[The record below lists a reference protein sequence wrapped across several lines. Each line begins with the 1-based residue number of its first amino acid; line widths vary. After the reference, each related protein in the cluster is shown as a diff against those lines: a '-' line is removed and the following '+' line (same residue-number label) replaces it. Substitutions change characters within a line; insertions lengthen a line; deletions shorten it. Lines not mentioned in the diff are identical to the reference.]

1 VASAASDSRT
11 SSSAASSTART
22 PRHGLALFAGLL
34 LVSTSGPFIK
44 MAAFHAY
51 ATVFWRTA
59 LAAPLFLL
67 VAWRVERE
75 HRPRL
80 LLGALLF
87 AAHFL
92 LWVKA
97 FDLTDFSSN
106 LLLLVSQPVIAAALG
121 TRLGEPPTVRT
132 WIAVALALVG
142 LLIIAGGD
150 FRLGARALAGDAM
163 CIVAGLAITL
173 FYVVTRDARAATPLA
188 AFMGWNMVAI
198 AVIAL
203 PVTLLVQA
211 PLVGASAAQWGWM
224 LALVLLTTVA
234 GHGLMNLAAR
244 SVTLFALNLVI
255 VLEPAIAIAMGAV
268 LFGARVTALQLGGG
282 VLLAAAVIVGLKKT
296 KAAAPTP

>member
-1 VASAASDSRT
+1 VPSAAAT
-11 SSSAASSTART
+11 SSPPAARA
-22 PRHGLALFAGLL
+22 PRHGLALAAGLV

-44 MAAFHAY
+44 MAAFNAY

-67 VAWRVERE
+67 VARRVERE
-75 HRPRL
+75 HRPRVV
-80 LLGALLF
+80 LGALLF

-106 LLLLVSQPVIAAALG
+106 LLLLVAQPVIAAALG
-121 TRLGEPPTVRT
+121 ARLGEPPTART
-132 WIAVALALVG
+132 WLSVALALVG
-142 LLIIAGGD
+142 LLVIAGGD
-150 FRLGARALAGDAM
+150 FRLGPRALAGDAM
-163 CIVAGLAITL
+163 CIAAGLAITL

-198 AVIAL
+198 AAVAL
-203 PVTLLVQA
+203 PVTLVA
-211 PLVGASAAQWGWM
+211 HGPLLGASVALWGW
-224 LALVLLTTVA
+224 LVALVLLTTVA

-244 SVTLFALNLVI
+244 GVTLFTLNIVI

-282 VLLAAAVIVGLKKT
+282 VLLAAAVIVGLKKPRP
-296 KAAAPTP
+296 AALPTP

>member
-1 VASAASDSRT
+1 VSPDRAAS
-11 SSSAASSTART
+11 
-22 PRHGLALFAGLL
+22 PRHGLALFAGLF

-44 MAAFHAY
+44 MAGFAAY

-59 LAAPLFLL
+59 LAAPLFLVFARR
-67 VAWRVERE
+67 VAPE

-106 LLLLVSQPVIAAALG
+106 LLLLVAQPVIAAALG
-121 TRLGEPPTVRT
+121 ARLGEPPNART

-142 LLIIAGGD
+142 LAIIAGGD
-150 FRLGARALAGDAM
+150 FRLGPRALAGDAM
-163 CIVAGLAITL
+163 CIAAGLAITL

-198 AVIAL
+198 ALVAL
-203 PVTLLVQA
+203 PITLLTHA
-211 PLVGASAAQWGWM
+211 PLVVTSPARWGWM
-224 LALVLLTTVA
+224 LALVVLTTVA

-244 SVTLFALNLVI
+244 GVTLFALNLVI
-255 VLEPAIAIAMGAV
+255 VLEPAIAIGLGAL
-268 LFGARVTALQLGGG
+268 LFGARVTSLQLGGG
-282 VLLAAAVIVGLKKT
+282 VLLAAAVVVGLSKRRV
-296 KAAAPTP
+296 TP

>member
-1 VASAASDSRT
+1 VASAASVSEPVT
-11 SSSAASSTART
+11 SPPPRA

-44 MAAFHAY
+44 MAAFPAY

-59 LAAPLFLL
+59 LAAPIFLL
-67 VAWRVERE
+67 VARRVERE
-75 HRPRL
+75 HRARL
-80 LLGALLF
+80 LLGAVLF

-121 TRLGEPPTVRT
+121 TRLGEPPSART

-150 FRLGARALAGDAM
+150 FRLGPRALAGDAM
-163 CIVAGLAITL
+163 CIAAGLAITL

-198 AVIAL
+198 AAIAL
-203 PVTLLVQA
+203 PVTLFVHA
-211 PLVGASAAQWGWM
+211 PLLGASATQWGWM
-224 LALVLLTTVA
+224 VALVLLTTVA

-244 SVTLFALNLVI
+244 GVTLFALNLVI
-255 VLEPAIAIAMGAV
+255 VLEPAIAIGMGAV
-268 LFGARVTALQLGGG
+268 LFGARVTSLQLGGG
-282 VLLAAAVIVGLKKT
+282 VLLAAAVIVGLKKPR
-296 KAAAPTP
+296 AAVPTP

>member
-1 VASAASDSRT
+1 MASE
-11 SSSAASSTART
+11 SSAAPAS
-22 PRHGLALFAGLL
+22 RHGLALAAGLV

-44 MAAFHAY
+44 MAAFDAY

-59 LAAPLFLL
+59 LAAPLFL
-67 VAWRVERE
+67 VFARRIAPE
-75 HRPRL
+75 HRGRV

-87 AAHFL
+87 ASHFL

-121 TRLGEPPTVRT
+121 ARLGDPPTSRT
-132 WIAVALALVG
+132 WLSVGLALVG
-142 LLIIAGGD
+142 LAIIAGGD
-150 FRLGARALAGDAM
+150 FRLGPRALAGDAM
-163 CIVAGLAITL
+163 CIAAGLAITL

-198 AVIAL
+198 AVVAL
-203 PVTLLVQA
+203 PVALAAHAALLPRAA
-211 PLVGASAAQWGWM
+211 PQWAWM
-224 LALVLLTTVA
+224 GALVVLTTVA

-244 SVTLFALNLVI
+244 GVTLFVLNIVI
-255 VLEPAIAIAMGAV
+255 VLEPAIAIAMGAL

-282 VLLAAAVIVGLKKT
+282 VLLAAAVVVGLKKPRP
-296 KAAAPTP
+296 APTP